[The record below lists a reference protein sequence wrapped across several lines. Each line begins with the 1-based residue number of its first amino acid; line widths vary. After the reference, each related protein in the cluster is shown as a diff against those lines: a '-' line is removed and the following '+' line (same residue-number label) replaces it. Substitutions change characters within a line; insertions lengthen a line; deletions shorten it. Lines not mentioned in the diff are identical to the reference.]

1 MCITVPPAKSISPA
15 LLKNPPPQ
23 TQCATGAY
31 TAKTQRTEKIPQVEK
46 RTLSIT
52 EPLTI
57 ATAIAAKVPWNT
69 TKSKVGILPLTSFT
83 PMSANRKWLR
93 SPIQALPAPKAR
105 EYPATIQT
113 MVPVQKAIYDIPI
126 VLSTCLF

>member
-1 MCITVPPAKSISPA
+1 M
-15 LLKNPPPQ
+15 
-23 TQCATGAY
+23 
-31 TAKTQRTEKIPQVEK
+31 
-46 RTLSIT
+46 T

-57 ATAIAAKVPWNT
+57 ATAMAAKVPWNT
-69 TKSKVGILPLTSFT
+69 TKSRVGMLPLTSFT
-83 PMSANRKWLR
+83 PMLANRIWLK

-105 EYPATIQT
+105 EYPAIIQT